1 MKIRVVSFN
10 IRSMDD
16 PDGYS
21 IEERAPRLKKI
32 VDDIDPDII
41 GLQEYRPQWEE
52 YIERDFLDKYEMFNK
67 YRATEGWIEGSP
79 ILWRKG
85 QFDLLDTGYF
95 WYSDT
100 PDVESECWDTWGH
113 KRMCIYCVFKDIASG
128 KRFIYMNTHLGFGD
142 TEQENSAKLLVK
154 IAKALNMMLPLF
166 ITGDFNAGP
175 ESGAYR
181 IMTESFK
188 DVNALT
194 ENDWSETYHGYYFE
208 GEEPRHIDYF
218 FIDGNFVP
226 LSYRVIRETVDGK
239 YPTDHYGL
247 EIELELR

>member
-1 MKIRVVSFN
+1 DVVE
-10 IRSMDD
+10 MQV
-16 PDGYS
+16 
-21 IEERAPRLKKI
+21 E
-32 VDDIDPDII
+32 V
-41 GLQEYRPQWEE
+41 LQKSDCPVASDVLY
-52 YIERDFLDKYEMFNK
+52 
-67 YRATEGWIEGSP
+67 
-79 ILWRKG
+79 
-85 QFDLLDTGYF
+85 DLLFCGEEEVHF
-95 WYSDT
+95 L
-100 PDVESECWDTWGH
+100 C
-113 KRMCIYCVFKDIASG
+113 K
-128 KRFIYMNTHLGFGD
+128 
-142 TEQENSAKLLVK
+142 EQENSAKLLVK
-154 IAKALNMMLPLF
+154 NAKALNMMLPLF

-194 ENDWSETYHGYYFE
+194 ENDWTETYHGYYFE